1 MQQKVAE
8 YFDINEKDYYT
19 YNVRLIFFKQRGEY
33 ENE

>member
-19 YNVRLIFFKQRGEY
+19 KYVRLIFSNKGEY
-33 ENE
+33 QK